1 MREARKTLTRYTIE
15 SEHRHPGSTG
25 EFSALLNAVATAV
38 KIISNQVGR
47 GALAGMPGN
56 AGAGD
61 VQGGL
66 QTRLDLISNEVMIGE
81 TEWTGHLAAMAPGQM
96 EDVYPVPAAGGRGK
110 YLLVFD
116 PLDGSGNLDANI
128 SAGTIFSILRSPDP
142 GAEPQAGH
150 FLQPG
155 VAQVCAGFAL
165 YGPSTMLILTTGD
178 GVDGFT
184 LDRDIGAFVLT
195 HPRLRIP
202 EDCGEFAID
211 ASNERFWEPPVR
223 RYIQECLAGRTGPR
237 GRDFNM
243 RWIASLV
250 AETYRILSRGGVF
263 LYPLD
268 TKEPAMPGR
277 LRLLYECNPISFI
290 VEQAGGGAS
299 TGRER
304 VMEIQP
310 ASLQQHVP
318 LILGSRNEVDRIE
331 RYHRD
336 RASGQG
342 PAFDDSLFNSRSLF
356 RIPLASRRTSV
367 CQASHRRH
375 HRFVRRGHNLGDQ
388 DVPAHFP
395 ARADQRGDRRG

>member
-1 MREARKTLTRYTIE
+1 MREERKTLTRYTIE

-25 EFSALLNAVATAV
+25 DFSGLLNAVATAV

-47 GALAGMPGN
+47 GALSGAPGSAGLENVHGE
-56 AGAGD
+56 
-61 VQGGL
+61 V
-66 QTRLDLISNEVMIGE
+66 RKKLDLISNEVMIGE
-81 TEWTGHLAAMAPGQM
+81 TEWTGHLAAVATEEMAGI
-96 EDVYPVPAAGGRGK
+96 YPVPAAGRRGK

-116 PLDGSGNLDANI
+116 PLDGSGNIDANI
-128 SAGTIFSILRSPDP
+128 SVGTIFSILRSPDP
-142 GAEPQAGH
+142 SAEPQAAH

-155 VAQVCAGFAL
+155 AAQVCAGFAL
-165 YGPSTMLILTTGD
+165 YGPCTMLILTTGD

-195 HPRLRIP
+195 HPQLRIP
-202 EDCGEFAID
+202 RDCGEFAIN

-250 AETYRILSRGGVF
+250 AETYRILTRGGVF
-263 LYPLD
+263 LYPRD
-268 TKEPAMPGR
+268 SKEPARPGR
-277 LRLLYECNPISFI
+277 LRLMYECNPISFI

-304 VMEIQP
+304 VMEIKP
-310 ASLQQHVP
+310 TSLHQRVP
-318 LILGSRNEVDRIE
+318 LILGSKNEVERIE

-336 RASGQG
+336 QASGQE

-356 RIPLASRRTSV
+356 RIR
-367 CQASHRRH
+367 
-375 HRFVRRGHNLGDQ
+375 
-388 DVPAHFP
+388 
-395 ARADQRGDRRG
+395 

>member
-1 MREARKTLTRYTIE
+1 MHEKRTTLTRYTIE

-25 EFSALLNAVATAV
+25 DFSGLLNAVATAV

-47 GALAGMPGN
+47 GALAGALGS
-56 AGAGD
+56 AGVET
-61 VQGGL
+61 VQGEV
-66 QTRLDLISNEVMIGE
+66 QKKLDLISNEVMIGE
-81 TEWTGHLAAMAPGQM
+81 TEWTGHLAAMASEEM
-96 EDVYPVPAAGGRGK
+96 EDVRPVPVTGRRGK

-116 PLDGSGNLDANI
+116 PLDGSGNIDANI
-128 SAGTIFSILRSPDP
+128 SVGTIFSILRSPDP
-142 GAEPQAGH
+142 GAEPRAEH

-155 VAQVCAGFAL
+155 TAQVCAGFAL

-202 EDCGEFAID
+202 EDCGEFAIN

-223 RYIQECLAGRTGPR
+223 RYIQECLAGSTGPR

-250 AETYRILSRGGVF
+250 AETYRILTRGGVF
-263 LYPLD
+263 LYPRD
-268 TKEPAMPGR
+268 SKEPARPGR
-277 LRLLYECNPISFI
+277 LRLLYEGNPISFI

-310 ASLQQHVP
+310 ASLHQRVP
-318 LILGSRNEVDRIE
+318 LIFGSKNEVERIE

-336 RASGQG
+336 QASGQG
-342 PAFDDSLFNSRSLF
+342 PAFDDSLFGSRSLF
-356 RIPLASRRTSV
+356 RIP
-367 CQASHRRH
+367 
-375 HRFVRRGHNLGDQ
+375 
-388 DVPAHFP
+388 
-395 ARADQRGDRRG
+395 

>member
-1 MREARKTLTRYTIE
+1 MREHRTTLTRWTIE

-25 EFSALLNAVATAV
+25 EFSGLLNAVATAV
-38 KIISNQVGR
+38 KIIGNQVSR
-47 GALAGMPGN
+47 GALVGALGSAGVQN
-56 AGAGD
+56 
-61 VQGGL
+61 VQGEV
-66 QTRLDLISNEVMIGE
+66 QKKLDLISNEVMIGE
-81 TEWTGHLAAMAPGQM
+81 TEWTGHLAAMASEEM
-96 EDVYPVPAAGGRGK
+96 DDVYPIPATGRRGK

-116 PLDGSGNLDANI
+116 PLDGSSNIDANI
-128 SAGTIFSILRSPDP
+128 SVGTIFSILRSPDP
-142 GAEPQAGH
+142 GAQPRAEH

-202 EDCGEFAID
+202 VDCGEFAIN

-250 AETYRILSRGGVF
+250 AETYRILTRGGVF
-263 LYPLD
+263 LYPKD
-268 TKEPAMPGR
+268 SKEPAKPGR

-290 VEQAGGGAS
+290 VEQAGGRAS

-310 ASLQQHVP
+310 SSLHQRVP
-318 LILGSRNEVDRIE
+318 LIFGSRNEVERIE

-336 RASGQG
+336 QTSGQG

-356 RIPLASRRTSV
+356 RIP
-367 CQASHRRH
+367 
-375 HRFVRRGHNLGDQ
+375 
-388 DVPAHFP
+388 
-395 ARADQRGDRRG
+395 